1 MVQSWQVVCN
11 DIEAFN
17 RADPPRLPG
26 GVLCQE
32 QNPQK
37 VAQLRDPSDTSRDYA
52 YEATTGKLSNMALV
66 FDPDGRLISKQEKT
80 YLTPTEMPGQ
90 LDLVPGR

>member
-1 MVQSWQVVCN
+1 MC
-11 DIEAFN
+11 DDLEAFN

-37 VAQLRDPSDTSRDYA
+37 VLALRDPNDTGRDYA
-52 YEATTGKLSNMALV
+52 YEATSG
-66 FDPDGRLISKQEKT
+66 GRGEHGARVR
-80 YLTPTEMPGQ
+80 PERAA
-90 LDLVPGR
+90 DLEAAEELPHADRDARASSTSCPAT